1 MKTHQ
6 LPDYL
11 IKKIKPLKRLISTLK
26 IGRYCEEF
34 NKKCQRTSI
43 QLKSESIKNKN
54 YVAFIKKPNNLRGY
68 LAFYL

>member
-43 QLKSESIKNKN
+43 QLNKSIKNKN
-54 YVAFIKKPNNLRGY
+54 DAAFIKKPNNLRGY